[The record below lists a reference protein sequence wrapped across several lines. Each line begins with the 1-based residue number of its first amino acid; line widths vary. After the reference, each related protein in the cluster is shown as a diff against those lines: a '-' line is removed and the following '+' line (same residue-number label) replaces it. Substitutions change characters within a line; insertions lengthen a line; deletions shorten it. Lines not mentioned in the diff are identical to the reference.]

1 MKGMKAVL
9 FDFDGTLVT
18 LEIDFP
24 LMRKRVN
31 ETIAA
36 FGVPTH
42 ILTAPFSWERIEQAA
57 SWLAQ
62 FDLERAKELERKAK
76 AIITSMEDE
85 AAKIAA
91 PPPDVQ
97 PALQALKAK
106 GFKLALVT
114 RNSMKAVQTV
124 LGRYPLPFDVIVTR
138 DHIKMLKPNPEHLL
152 FALQQLGISK
162 LSDNPRNS
170 ALRTPH
176 AALSFRH
183 CAFVG
188 DHPADVQAALRA
200 GLMPIGIA
208 RNDEMARAL
217 RSAGAFIVVRRIS
230 ELAHW
235 LMHQQRLLRK
245 FTKRELLAQ
254 ASLTLPQ
261 GR

>member
-36 FGVPTH
+36 FGVPAQ
-42 ILTAPFSWERIEQAA
+42 ILTAPFSWERIEQA
-57 SWLAQ
+57 STWLAQ
-62 FDLERAKELERKAK
+62 FDLKRAKELERKAK
-76 AIITSMEDE
+76 AIITDMEDE
-85 AAKIAA
+85 AAKVAA

-97 PALQALKAK
+97 PALQALKAR

-124 LGRYPLPFDVIVTR
+124 LKRHPLPFDVIITR
-138 DHIKMLKPNPEHLL
+138 DHVRMLKPNPEHLL
-152 FALQQLGISK
+152 FALQQLGIYKS
-162 LSDNPRNS
+162 LDNPQHS
-170 ALRTPH
+170 ARCTSH
-176 AALSFRH
+176 AALTYQH

-188 DHPADVQAALRA
+188 DHPADVQAALSA

-208 RNDEMARAL
+208 RNDEMERAL
-217 RSAGAFIVVRRIS
+217 RSAGAFVVVRRIS
-230 ELAHW
+230 ELVHW
-235 LMHQQRLLRK
+235 LTHQ
-245 FTKRELLAQ
+245 
-254 ASLTLPQ
+254 
-261 GR
+261 

>member
-36 FGVPTH
+36 FGVPAH
-42 ILTAPFSWERIEQAA
+42 ILTAPFSWERIEQA
-57 SWLAQ
+57 STWLAQ

-76 AIITSMEDE
+76 AIITDMEDE
-85 AAKIAA
+85 AAKVAA
-91 PPPDVQ
+91 PPPDVR
-97 PALQALKAK
+97 PSLQALKAN

-124 LGRYPLPFDVIVTR
+124 LKRHPLPFDVIVTR
-138 DHIKMLKPNPEHLL
+138 DHVRTLKPNPEHLL
-152 FALQQLGISK
+152 FALQQLSINELNDK
-162 LSDNPRNS
+162 PQNS

-176 AALSFRH
+176 AALTCWH

-200 GLMPIGIA
+200 GLVPIGIA
-208 RNDEMARAL
+208 RNDEMERAL
-217 RSAGAFIVVRRIS
+217 KSAGAFIVVRRIS

-235 LMHQQRLLRK
+235 LTHR
-245 FTKRELLAQ
+245 
-254 ASLTLPQ
+254 
-261 GR
+261 

>member
-36 FGVPTH
+36 FGVPAH

-57 SWLAQ
+57 NWLAQ
-62 FDLERAKELERKAK
+62 FDLERAKELERRAK
-76 AIITSMEDE
+76 AIITGMEDE
-85 AAKIAA
+85 AAKIAE
-91 PPPDVQ
+91 PSPDVQ
-97 PALQALKAK
+97 PTLQALKAK

-124 LGRYPLPFDVIVTR
+124 LKRHPLPFDVIVTR
-138 DHIKMLKPNPEHLL
+138 DHIKTLKPNPEHLL
-152 FALQQLGISK
+152 FALRQLGVY
-162 LSDNPRNS
+162 DPCGNPKHL
-170 ALRTPH
+170 ALRIPH
-176 AALSFRH
+176 FALVRWN

-208 RNDEMARAL
+208 RNDEMERAL
-217 RSAGAFIVVRRIS
+217 RSAGAFVVVRRIS
-230 ELAHW
+230 ELVHW
-235 LMHQQRLLRK
+235 LVR
-245 FTKRELLAQ
+245 
-254 ASLTLPQ
+254 
-261 GR
+261 

>member
-1 MKGMKAVL
+1 MRDMRAVL

-18 LEIDFP
+18 LEINFP
-24 LMRKRVN
+24 LMQKRVN

-36 FGVPTH
+36 FGVPAH

-57 SWLAQ
+57 NWLAH
-62 FDLERAKELERKAK
+62 FDLERAKKLERKAK
-76 AIITSMEDE
+76 AIITDIEDE
-85 AAKIAA
+85 AAKVAA

-97 PALQALKAK
+97 PSLQALKAK

-124 LGRYPLPFDVIVTR
+124 LKRHPLPFDVIVTR
-138 DHIKMLKPNPEHLL
+138 DHVRTLKPNPEHLL
-152 FALQQLGISK
+152 FALKRLGIYEPHE
-162 LSDNPRNS
+162 NPKNL
-170 ALRTPH
+170 ALRISH
-176 AALSFRH
+176 FAFVRWH

-200 GLMPIGIA
+200 GLVPIGIA
-208 RNDEMARAL
+208 RNDEMEKAL

-235 LMHQQRLLRK
+235 LTHR
-245 FTKRELLAQ
+245 
-254 ASLTLPQ
+254 
-261 GR
+261 

>member
-1 MKGMKAVL
+1 MKDIKAVL

-36 FGVPTH
+36 FGVPAH
-42 ILTAPFSWERIEQAA
+42 ILTAPFSWERIEQA
-57 SWLAQ
+57 STWLAQ

-85 AAKIAA
+85 AAKVAA

-97 PALQALKAK
+97 PALEALKAK

-124 LGRYPLPFDVIVTR
+124 LKRHPLPFDVIVTR
-138 DHIKMLKPNPEHLL
+138 DHVKMLKPNPEHLL
-152 FALQQLGISK
+152 FALKRLGIHEPHE
-162 LSDNPRNS
+162 NPKHL
-170 ALRTPH
+170 ALRTSH
-176 AALSFRH
+176 LALVRWH

-200 GLMPIGIA
+200 GLVPVGIA
-208 RNDEMARAL
+208 RNDEMERAL
-217 RSAGAFIVVRRIS
+217 KSAGAFIVVRRIS

-235 LMHQQRLLRK
+235 LTHR
-245 FTKRELLAQ
+245 
-254 ASLTLPQ
+254 
-261 GR
+261 

>member
-36 FGVPTH
+36 FGVPAH

-57 SWLAQ
+57 NWLAQ
-62 FDLERAKELERKAK
+62 FDLERAKELERRAK
-76 AIITSMEDE
+76 AIITGMEDE
-85 AAKIAA
+85 AAKIAE

-97 PALQALKAK
+97 PSLQALKAK

-124 LGRYPLPFDVIVTR
+124 LKRHPLPLDVIVTR
-138 DHIKMLKPNPEHLL
+138 DHIKTLKPNPEHLL
-152 FALQQLGISK
+152 FAMRQLGVHDSCG
-162 LSDNPRNS
+162 NPKHL

-176 AALSFRH
+176 FALVRWH

-208 RNDEMARAL
+208 RNDEMERAL
-217 RSAGAFIVVRRIS
+217 RNAGAFVVVRRIS
-230 ELAHW
+230 ELVHC
-235 LMHQQRLLRK
+235 LVR
-245 FTKRELLAQ
+245 
-254 ASLTLPQ
+254 
-261 GR
+261 